1 MTESSDNQD
10 NDQPEPLPSE
20 AALEPVPAAASAPD
34 PAVDAEPEPP
44 AAPEPEPP
52 LASKPA
58 PEGAPGP
65 ERESVKTPT
74 SASGQ
79 PDETAILHGLIGD
92 PHILTVVVLVG
103 ASALLPVPF
112 LDDVA
117 KGYLE
122 RRLIRT
128 IAEGEGLSLTSQE
141 VDRLTKEPPKGC
153 CALGC
158 LGKAVLYP
166 VKKLLRK
173 ILFFLEIK
181 RSVDQ
186 SSTALAE
193 AWLLTLALRRGLWSP
208 GRPLEQADR
217 LREVIEAACRSHG
230 VKPLETAFSHTF
242 RGAKDTLLEFAR
254 RFTGQVDD
262 DKARLDAA
270 VARLEAEERER
281 LAGLSGKLK
290 EALSGVS
297 EAYLLR
303 FAKEFERQFDQSGPG
318 LA

>member
-20 AALEPVPAAASAPD
+20 AALEPVPPAAS
-34 PAVDAEPEPP
+34 EPEPP

-58 PEGAPGP
+58 AESAPGP
-65 ERESVKTPT
+65 ERESKTPT

-79 PDETAILHGLIGD
+79 LDETAILHGLIGD
-92 PHILTVVVLVG
+92 PHLLTVVVLIG

-122 RRLIRT
+122 RRLIRA
-128 IAEGEGLSLTSQE
+128 IAEGEGLSVSSQE
-141 VDRLTKEPPKGC
+141 LDRLTREPPKGC
-153 CALGC
+153 CAVGC

-262 DKARLDAA
+262 DKAQLDAA